1 MDFFCWSKEWKKLMV
16 KYFSFY
22 SGFRITIKKW
32 IERIDLEDTKY
43 YMFQEIYEFFT
54 FYLDKKQYISFEKH
68 KKIKLINH
76 NFILRNMNYI
86 MNIGTV
92 AKDLSSHRYK
102 FKKNISTTKQH
113 TKIPSSWSIYKK
125 YKEDKIVGNP
135 TKVYYSRTNLN
146 VTILSQ
152 NTRIESKIYIH
163 IYTSLVTHDKFLK
176 SSSISLPFEQL
187 GQLSFF
193 TPEWR

>member
-1 MDFFCWSKEWKKLMV
+1 MNRTNRFRRYEILYVSRNLRIF
-16 KYFSFY
+16 YFL
-22 SGFRITIKKW
+22 FR
-32 IERIDLEDTKY
+32 L
-43 YMFQEIYEFFT
+43 
-54 FYLDKKQYISFEKH
+54 KQYISFEKH

-76 NFILRNMNYI
+76 NFILHNMNYI